1 MDRTTQNFPVCHPW
15 RCLRDLDFL
24 FDSFAALASFATRST
39 NSFASLACLVTRRK
53 AAGFSFRLSAFAF
66 LLWVA
71 CASALAQGYPAKPV
85 RIMVGFAPGGGVD
98 TAARIV
104 AQGLSDLWG
113 TNVFIENRPGAA
125 GGVATEF
132 TAKAPPDGYTLMLCQ
147 IASHAI
153 TPARSRKLPYDHIN
167 DFAFPSLVGSVTNV
181 FMVHPSMPTKT
192 LREFLAFAKA
202 NPGKVNFGSSGVGAS
217 PHMSIELLKSMAKI
231 DIVHVPYKGAT
242 PALTDVMSGHIES
255 SVGNLSGSLLAAV
268 TSGRVRALGVTAGK
282 RSKHAPDVPTFAE
295 AGVPG
300 YDVSGWY
307 GICTQ
312 AKVPQPVLAKLS
324 ADLNKALN
332 EPLVRK
338 RLEDQAV
345 DVAPSTPEQ
354 FVAHVRAETEKWT
367 RVVKEAGLEER

>member
-1 MDRTTQNFPVCHPW
+1 MPLAF
-15 RCLRDLDFL
+15 CLPLP
-24 FDSFAALASFATRST
+24 AA
-39 NSFASLACLVTRRK
+39 
-53 AAGFSFRLSAFAF
+53 
-66 LLWVA
+66 
-71 CASALAQGYPAKPV
+71 AQQYPAKPV

-104 AQGLSDLWG
+104 AAGLADLWG
-113 TNVFIENRPGAA
+113 TTVFVENRPGAA

-153 TPARSRKLPYDHIN
+153 TPARVKKLPYDHIA
-167 DFAFPSLVGSVTNV
+167 DFAFPSMIGSVTNV

-192 LREFLAFAKA
+192 LREFIALAKSQ
-202 NPGKVNFGSSGVGAS
+202 PGKINFGSSGVGAS
-217 PHMSIELLKSMAKI
+217 PHLSVELLKTMARI
-231 DIVHVPYKGAT
+231 DIVHVPYKGA
-242 PALTDVMSGHIES
+242 ALALSDVMSGHIES
-255 SVGNLSGSLLAAV
+255 SVGNLSGSLLGAV
-268 TSGRVRALGVTAGK
+268 RAGRVRALGVTAGK
-282 RSKHAPDVPTFAE
+282 RSKQVPDVPTFAE

-312 AKVPQPVLAKLS
+312 SKVPQPILAKLN
-324 ADLNKALN
+324 ADLNRLLN
-332 EPLVRK
+332 DPVVRK

-354 FVAHVRAETEKWT
+354 FVAHVKAETAKWT
-367 RVVKEAGLEER
+367 KVVRDAGLEEK

>member
-1 MDRTTQNFPVCHPW
+1 MNKRPL
-15 RCLRDLDFL
+15 CLLTSAFFL
-24 FDSFAALASFATRST
+24 AAAGGAALA
-39 NSFASLACLVTRRK
+39 
-53 AAGFSFRLSAFAF
+53 
-66 LLWVA
+66 
-71 CASALAQGYPAKPV
+71 QPYPAKPV

-104 AQGLSDLWG
+104 ATGLTDLWG
-113 TNVFIENRPGAA
+113 AQVLVENRPGAA

-153 TPARSRKLPYDHIN
+153 TPARSKKLPYDHVR
-167 DFAFPSLVGSVTNV
+167 DFAFPSMIGSVTNV

-192 LREFLAFAKA
+192 LREFIALAKA
-202 NPGKVNFGSSGVGAS
+202 RPGGINFGSSGIGAS
-217 PHMSIELLKSMAKI
+217 PHLSIELLKTMTRI
-231 DIVHVPYKGAT
+231 NIVHVPYKGAT

-255 SVGNLSGSLLAAV
+255 SVGNLSGSLLGAV
-268 TSGRVRALGVTAGK
+268 RAGRVRALGVTSAR
-282 RSKHAPDVPTFAE
+282 RSKQVPDVPTFAE

-312 AKVPQPVLAKLS
+312 SKVPQPILAKLH
-324 ADLNKALN
+324 ADLNKILN
-332 EPLVRK
+332 DPVVRK

-354 FVAHVRAETEKWT
+354 FVAHVRAETEKWIK
-367 RVVKEAGLEER
+367 VVREAGLEEK

>member
-1 MDRTTQNFPVCHPW
+1 MR
-15 RCLRDLDFL
+15 
-24 FDSFAALASFATRST
+24 TRST
-39 NSFASLACLVTRRK
+39 VWLLFLPFL
-53 AAGFSFRLSAFAF
+53 LLPSAFF
-66 LLWVA
+66 LGI
-71 CASALAQGYPAKPV
+71 ASALAQSYPAKPV
-85 RIMVGFAPGGGVD
+85 RIMVGFAPAGGVD
-98 TAARIV
+98 TAARVV

-153 TPARSRKLPYDHIN
+153 TPARTRKLPYDHIA
-167 DFAFPSLVGSVTNV
+167 DFAFPSMVGAVTNV
-181 FMVHPSMPTKT
+181 FMVHPSMPTKN
-192 LREFLAFAKA
+192 LREFLAFARA
-202 NPGKVNFGSSGVGAS
+202 RPGQVNFGSSGVGAS
-217 PHMSIELLKSMAKI
+217 PHMSIELLKSMTKI

-282 RSKHAPDVPTFAE
+282 RSKHVPDVPTFAE

-324 ADLNKALN
+324 ADLNRILN
-332 EPLVRK
+332 DPVVRK
-338 RLEDQAV
+338 RLEDQGV

-354 FVAHVRAETEKWT
+354 FVAHVKAETEKWT
-367 RVVKEAGLEER
+367 KVVKEAGLEER